1 MKVYFME
8 INGENKATFI
18 SVDHS
23 QRAKVWAE
31 HPNAK
36 EISRKEYEDIKY
48 EYSKMNKETVK

>member
-1 MKVYFME
+1 ME
-8 INGENKATFI
+8 INGEIKSTFI

-48 EYSKMNKETVK
+48 EYSKMNK

>member
-1 MKVYFME
+1 ME

-48 EYSKMNKETVK
+48 EYSKMNK

>member
-8 INGENKATFI
+8 INGENKAAFI

>member
-8 INGENKATFI
+8 LQGDAKATFI

-36 EISRKEYEDIKY
+36 EISRKQYEDIKY
-48 EYSKMNKETVK
+48 ENEKAKKELSQ